1 MSAVQLA
8 YSVAASP
15 GHDLFGHYECAKRIP
30 AILEALQ
37 QNGLTAD
44 TRPQKVGQPFLLAQ
58 GNACKHKLKPF
69 QSCPWQFCREDTLVT
84 GHIALGSVSGVA
96 VQYLK
101 HELHMRDT

>member
-15 GHDLFGHYECAKRIP
+15 GHDLSGHYECARRIP

-44 TRPQKVGQPFLLAQ
+44 TQPQKVRQRVLFAQ
-58 GNACKHKLKPF
+58 GTACKHETNPSNHVLGNF
-69 QSCPWQFCREDTLVT
+69 
-84 GHIALGSVSGVA
+84 ALRTFA
-96 VQYLK
+96 
-101 HELHMRDT
+101 